1 MNLGISFST
10 NDNIIKRFGESEEIF
25 VHQGTRLETNGR
37 ELRSPSHHCIESRW
51 DSVVTSLTSPL
62 FGPLGIQSNLFL
74 RCQLI
79 LLCGW
84 FWHWKEALNRTDGW
98 IEGEIDGC
106 LCHSP
111 SPTTAVIKWQILDVD
126 GSRSEAMTSQPP
138 NRRRGT
144 RWRLM
149 CPLAFPAPEKE
160 PTWPR
165 ERENEENEREDRKEQ
180 FLLSLSSQRWQISFQ
195 SEFV

>member
-1 MNLGISFST
+1 MNLGISFFTS
-10 NDNIIKRFGESEEIF
+10 DNIIKRFGESEEIF
-25 VHQGTRLETNGR
+25 VHDWK
-37 ELRSPSHHCIESRW
+37 PM
-51 DSVVTSLTSPL
+51 VVS
-62 FGPLGIQSNLFL
+62 FGPPATIALKADGILWWHHWHHPCLVPLASSQISSSAVSLF
-74 RCQLI
+74 

-84 FWHWKEALNRTDGW
+84 FWHWKEALNRTGGW
-98 IEGEIDGC
+98 IEGEADGC

-111 SPTTAVIKWQILDVD
+111 FSTTTVIKWQTLDVD
-126 GSRSEAMTSQPP
+126 GSRSEVMTSQPP

-165 ERENEENEREDRKEQ
+165 ERENEENERERGQERTV
-180 FLLSLSSQRWQISFQ
+180 LTLP
-195 SEFV
+195 